1 MIVWVLAW
9 HLSIASGKTNEN
21 KSIRS
26 VPFHL
31 RTYARVI
38 LIDVVQTF
46 SGNAVGSFFMLSQL
60 MFIAIIWYAMAC
72 IDDLN
77 EHIRKFDKKT
87 NATELKQSFIEV
99 INFHNDI
106 LR

>member
-1 MIVWVLAW
+1 M
-9 HLSIASGKTNEN
+9 
-21 KSIRS
+21 
-26 VPFHL
+26 

-38 LIDVVQTF
+38 LIDVVQTI
-46 SGNAVGSFFMLSQL
+46 SGNVVGSFFMLGQL
-60 MFIAIIWYAMAC
+60 MFFAVIWYAVAC

-77 EHIRKFDKKT
+77 DHIRKLDKKSK
-87 NATELKQSFIEV
+87 AAELKQSFIGV